1 MLAKIITV
9 LALFLVQGCAQISD
23 LQSQVP
29 SFWDDNQSAKITDI
43 RVAVEEFRCEEPQLP
58 QLQRLRSQ
66 ILWFDLYSEGKGPR
80 QDDVR
85 RALRPLRDTVE
96 EFYQRTQKSPGS
108 LNYCQIKVKILQQQA
123 QRVSRAVLGRF

>member
-9 LALFLVQGCAQISD
+9 LAAILVQGCAQIAS
-23 LQSQVP
+23 LQGQIP
-29 SFWDDNQSAKITDI
+29 SFWDDNQSARITDI
-43 RVAVEEFRCEEPQLP
+43 RVAAEEFRCEEPQLP

-96 EFYQRTQKSPGS
+96 EFHKRTLTSQGS
-108 LNYCQIKVKILQQQA
+108 LTYCQIKVKILQQQA